1 MIDIRLISP
10 QDDPESGQLIRS
22 VLEEFNVPKVG
33 TAYADTSL
41 DCMYDTYQKPRSR
54 YFILSDGKSIYG
66 GGGIAPLENYSE
78 DVCELQKMYFHKS
91 VRGQGFGQKMMVLC
105 LDFAKKAGYTRCY
118 IETME
123 YMTRAQRLYL
133 KTGFTLLDGPLGDT
147 GHHACGVQMIKSL
160 Y

>member
-33 TAYADTSL
+33 TAYADASL
-41 DCMYDTYQKPRSR
+41 DCMYDTYQKSRSR
-54 YFILSDGKSIYG
+54 YFILSDGISIYG

-105 LDFAKKAGYTRCY
+105 LDFAKAAGYTRCY

-123 YMTRAQRLYL
+123 YMKRAQRLYL
-133 KTGFTLLDGPLGDT
+133 NTGFTLLDGPLGDT

-160 Y
+160 

>member
-10 QDDPESGQLIRS
+10 QDDPEIGQLIRS

-33 TAYADTSL
+33 TAYADASL
-41 DCMYDTYQKPRSR
+41 DCMFDTYQKPRSR

-78 DVCELQKMYFHKS
+78 DYCELQKMYFHKS
-91 VRGQGFGQKMMVLC
+91 ARGQGFGQKMMALC
-105 LDFAKKAGYTRCY
+105 QEFAKAAGYAQCY
-118 IETME
+118 LETME
-123 YMTRAQRLYL
+123 YMTRAQTLYRN
-133 KTGFTLLDGPLGDT
+133 KGFTLLKGPLGDT

-160 Y
+160 S

>member
-1 MIDIRLISP
+1 MLAIRLISP
-10 QDDPESGQLIRS
+10 QDDPEIGQLIRS

-33 TAYADTSL
+33 TAYADASL
-41 DCMYDTYQKPRSR
+41 DCMYDTYQKSRSR
-54 YFILSDGKSIYG
+54 YFILSDGISIYG

-160 Y
+160 

>member
-33 TAYADTSL
+33 TAYADASL
-41 DCMYDTYQKPRSR
+41 NCMYDTYQKPRSR
-54 YFILSDGKSIYG
+54 YFILSDGISIYG

-105 LDFAKKAGYTRCY
+105 LDFAKAAGYTRCY

-123 YMTRAQRLYL
+123 YMKRAQRLYL
-133 KTGFTLLDGPLGDT
+133 NTGFTLLDGPLGDT

>member
-1 MIDIRLISP
+1 MIP
-10 QDDPESGQLIRS
+10 KSGQLIRS

-33 TAYADTSL
+33 TAYADASL
-41 DCMYDTYQKPRSR
+41 DCMYDTYQKSRSR
-54 YFILSDGKSIYG
+54 YFILSDGISIYG

-105 LDFAKKAGYTRCY
+105 LDFAKSG
-118 IETME
+118 
-123 YMTRAQRLYL
+123 RLH
-133 KTGFTLLDGPLGDT
+133 P
-147 GHHACGVQMIKSL
+147 ML